1 MKAPLQI
8 TYVVL
13 SLDCGGIE
21 RIILDL
27 ARSGPGL
34 GHEVSVICL
43 ERPGDLAPA
52 VERAGARVV
61 CLHKAPGRRPEL
73 IGKVQEVLRELRPH
87 VVHTHQIG
95 ALLYSGPAA
104 KNELVPVVVH
114 TEHTNQVKIQRTLNK
129 RARARLLWWLA
140 GRYADRFF
148 CVSNDIAAEVQVL
161 GALASRKVFVV
172 SNGINTRAFR
182 TRDGAEL
189 LRKSLGIPP
198 TAPVIGTV
206 GRLNKVKCQDLLLRA
221 FQRLG
226 SEVPE
231 ARLLLVG
238 DGPERASLEGL
249 ARDLDL
255 AGRVAFAGYQP
266 EPEHYLPVMDVFALT
281 SRAEGMPLAI
291 LEAWATGLP
300 VVATRVGGIPGLVED
315 GRTGLLVDSGDVAGL
330 TRALRRVFTEPGLAR
345 RLGEAGRDRAVAEFD
360 TQCMAREYHRH
371 YLELLERR
379 PEIPLC
385 MS

>member
-1 MKAPLQI
+1 MRGPLHV

-21 RIILDL
+21 RIILNL
-27 ARSGPGL
+27 VRSGSAL
-34 GHEVSVICL
+34 GHEASVICL

-61 CLHKAPGRRPEL
+61 CMHKAPGRRPQL
-73 IGKVQEVLRELRPH
+73 VGKIQEVLRELQPH

-104 KNELVPVVVH
+104 RNELVPVVVH

-148 CVSNDIAAEVQVL
+148 CVSDDIAAEVQVL
-161 GALASRKVFVV
+161 GALAGRKVFVV
-172 SNGINTRAFR
+172 ANGIDTRAFH

-189 LRKSLGIPP
+189 LRNSLGIPV

-206 GRLNKVKCQDLLLRA
+206 GRLSKVKCQDLLLRA
-221 FQRLG
+221 FRQIG
-226 SEVPE
+226 SERPE

-238 DGPERASLEGL
+238 DGPERGPLEAL
-249 ARDLDL
+249 ARDLGL

-266 EPEHYLPVMDVFALT
+266 QPEQYLRVMDVFALT

-291 LEAWATGLP
+291 LEAWASALP

-315 GRTGLLVDSGDVAGL
+315 GRTGLLVDSGDEPAL
-330 TRALRRVFTEPGLAR
+330 TQALRRVLAEPGLAR
-345 RLGEAGRDRAVAEFD
+345 RLGEAGRDRAVSEFD

-371 YLELLERR
+371 YLELMEHR
-379 PEIPLC
+379 PETPRC
-385 MS
+385 MC